1 MKSRSSKSAAKPEA
15 SEKPVMIVVETPR
28 GNHNKY
34 KYDEKTGRMKLSKVM
49 PEGMMFPYDFGY
61 FPETKTEDG
70 DPLDVLILS
79 DEGTFPG
86 CQIDCRLIGVIKA
99 EQTQEGKQS
108 RNDRLIAVAEASVL
122 YSGVHE
128 ISDLEAAVLK
138 QIEDFF
144 VNYQKVRDIQY
155 KITAREGSQSAGEVL
170 EGARQHHTRSR
181 RKAA

>member
-1 MKSRSSKSAAKPEA
+1 MKSRSSKSAEK
-15 SEKPVMIVVETPR
+15 SQEKPVMVVVETPR

-49 PEGMMFPYDFGY
+49 PEGMMFPYDFGF

-170 EGARQHHTRSR
+170 ESARQHHTRSR